1 MIRSCSCSRMESER
15 AAHTAALALLPI
27 RLRHK
32 RSTFCACPREPFP
45 SCQALN
51 SRPCVFA
58 RRRCYSW
65 THYRPSVLRAMAA
78 TPADFYVGKEKSESW
93 QCCSTKKY
101 HHKLLSPPTRS
112 RTTTTTTT
120 TPPLHH
126 AAAMGVQKKTR
137 KFAQMKRV
145 IGETP
150 SRYSA
155 PIYPVLT

>member
-1 MIRSCSCSRMESER
+1 MRASDGDGDEPQIGMIRSCSSSCSCSRMESER
-15 AAHTAALALLPI
+15 AAHTAAALALLPI

-65 THYRPSVLRAMAA
+65 THYRPSVLRATAA

-112 RTTTTTTT
+112 RTTTTTT
-120 TPPLHH
+120 PPRRSH
-126 AAAMGVQKKTR
+126 GR
-137 KFAQMKRV
+137 PEEDAQV
-145 IGETP
+145 CADEA
-150 SRYSA
+150 SHW
-155 PIYPVLT
+155 